1 MFGGTWATA
10 EDVAACPACASSER
24 AYRLDAAL
32 GGWASGMAIRPPV
45 AADRAAGLRE
55 ALAVPETVRRV
66 TVDDVLRAY
75 NSVVTVG
82 RLFGLRLPHLGRIGY
97 DFMTVLCGFLA
108 VGFVW
113 LAGQGPLQFAA
124 LAVVFS
130 ALTIFFASR
139 WWRAAQ
145 RTKEQALRLRKR
157 DARWAT
163 LHYCDHCQDI
173 FSDAGGDT
181 MRASDV
187 RGYVDTGT
195 IPQGT
200 RL

>member
-1 MFGGTWATA
+1 MFGGTWATV
-10 EDVAACPACASSER
+10 EDIAACPACASSDR

-32 GGWASGMAIRPPV
+32 GGWSSGMAIRAPV

-75 NSVVTVG
+75 NAVATVG
-82 RLFGLRLPHLGRIGY
+82 RLVGLRLPHLGRIGY

-113 LAGQGPLQFAA
+113 LAGQGPLQFAV
-124 LAVVFS
+124 LAAVFG
-130 ALTIFFASR
+130 ALTVFFAFR
-139 WWRAAQ
+139 WREAAQ
-145 RTKEQALRLRKR
+145 RTQEQALRARER

-163 LHYCDHCQDI
+163 LHYCDNCQDI
-173 FSDAGGDT
+173 FSDAGGGT
-181 MRASDV
+181 MRVTTV
-187 RGYVDTGT
+187 RAYVDTGA
-195 IPQGT
+195 ISDGT
-200 RL
+200 PS